1 MTITGTLAPSPTV
14 LGSCGGGTWSYQPPL
29 SSQRTINAVLDHAAE
44 FFTDPTRLSSH
55 SMPFALLP
63 EPGCI
68 LATGAG
74 VIQTTEG
81 NALSLANIF
90 WKSARE
96 KSLRFM

>member
-14 LGSCGGGTWSYQPPL
+14 LGSCGGGTWSYHPPL

-68 LATGAG
+68 LATGAA
-74 VIQTTEG
+74 VIQTTER
-81 NALSLANIF
+81 NALSLPTLF
-90 WKSARE
+90 CKSPIQ
-96 KSLRFM
+96 KPLRFF